1 MKLGEK
7 IRYLREVEGNLRG
20 LNRAMSQQE
29 LVRAIEAETKSTLS
43 QSYLSLLESGAR
55 PHMTSKTRQILAGFF
70 KVHPGYLVDDPEGYL
85 PELLSEVKNAE
96 NKIDLWLISGAERF
110 SRDPELKQALIT
122 LAQHEH
128 TRECLLL
135 LETILNT
142 PGLAPRLFEVLLP
155 QNKSS
160 NSVPIAETG
169 AADVPRK
176 RGRK

>member
-1 MKLGEK
+1 
-7 IRYLREVEGNLRG
+7 
-20 LNRAMSQQE
+20 
-29 LVRAIEAETKSTLS
+29 
-43 QSYLSLLESGAR
+43 
-55 PHMTSKTRQILAGFF
+55 
-70 KVHPGYLVDDPEGYL
+70 
-85 PELLSEVKNAE
+85 VKNAE

-110 SRDPELKQALIT
+110 RRDPELKQALIT

-128 TRECLLL
+128 TRECLFL

-176 RGRK
+176 RVRK